1 MFMRFI
7 DLFAG
12 IGGTRLGFEAACS
25 KAGIKADCVFSS
37 EIKQYAIDAYQNN
50 FGTENIAGDIT
61 KVEPNKIPDFD
72 FLLAGFPCQ
81 PFSAAGSRQGFID
94 TRGTLFFD
102 IERILRAK
110 KPSGFLLENVEGL
123 LNHDKT
129 EKSKPYGRTLEIIL
143 SKLRELGYK
152 VTYQVLNAANFGIP
166 QNRKRIYI
174 LGSLDKEIPLEGFEQ
189 KESKL
194 GDVLEKG
201 LPTLETSFAKLLL
214 SKFSIQ
220 ELVGKAI
227 KDKRGGQQN
236 IHSWEIGLKGEVSR
250 DQRELLGL
258 LLKQRRQ
265 KKWAVYK
272 GIQWMDGM
280 PLTLSEISTF
290 YKNKNLDKLL
300 NDLVSKGYLRYEHPK
315 DIIQKVTPDG
325 KIKSVRAYAKDKEK
339 GYNIVAGKLSFEISK
354 VLDPKEVTPTLV
366 ATDVT
371 RLVVPDG
378 NGIRHLTVREGLRLS
393 GFPDWYTL
401 DNIKYQEAFD
411 LLGNTVIVPV
421 IEMICE
427 RYLSQSKVISSSRLV
442 A

>member
-1 MFMRFI
+1 MRFI